1 MTLIGVHSIS
11 KSFGSQ
17 ELFEEISFSIEK
29 GDRIG
34 LIGPN
39 GAGKSSLL
47 KILMDMESA
56 NEGSISKRKGLKIG
70 YAGQHPEF
78 NEEPILDVL
87 GGSVEAQILLTKVGF
102 TDLYTNAKTLSG
114 GWKKRLDIARAL
126 LDEPDLLLLD
136 EPTNH
141 LDLEGILWLEGF
153 LKRLQ
158 VSYIII
164 SHDRYFLEN
173 ICNKIIEINK
183 CFPEGILIAD
193 GTMSEYMER
202 KEAFLEAQEKK
213 ERGLASTLRN
223 EVAWLKTSP
232 KARTTKSQSRIQ
244 KAYKLIDEH
253 ASVKKRN
260 EKYRAKIDF
269 SSSERATRKLIVAN
283 NLSKTLGGK
292 RLFHGI
298 DFTLSPGTRM
308 GIVGKNGTGK
318 TTLLKMLMGETT
330 PDIGTIKYA
339 DDLKIVYF
347 DQHRD
352 TIDPSLTLRKALS
365 TTDTVNYQGKE
376 IHVVGWAKRFLF
388 SSDRLELPVRCLSG
402 GERARILIARLM
414 LQPADVLLLDEP
426 TNDLDIPTLEVME
439 ESLKEFSG
447 ALVMISHDRCLM
459 DRVCTNILGIR
470 QDGTHAFCAE
480 YAKWKDSEEDQ
491 NQVTKDKTASKKKK
505 LSYKEKEE
513 LEKMSEAIEK
523 LEIEM
528 QQLQLEGKY
537 TELAESEKR
546 LEKLFQ
552 RWEELTI
559 KAELDC

>member
-17 ELFEEISFSIEK
+17 ELFEKISFSIEK

-34 LIGPN
+34 LVGPN

-47 KILMDMESA
+47 KIFMEMESP

-78 NEEPILDVL
+78 EDAPIVDVL
-87 GGSVEAQILLTKVGF
+87 GGSVQAQIILSKVGF
-102 TDLYTNAKTLSG
+102 TDLYANAKTLSG

-158 VSYIII
+158 ISYMVI

-173 ICNKIIEINK
+173 ICNKIMEINK
-183 CFPEGILIAD
+183 CFPEGILIAN
-193 GTMSEYMER
+193 GTMSEFMER
-202 KEAFLEAQEKK
+202 KEAFLDAQAKK
-213 ERGLASTLRN
+213 ERGLASTMRS

-232 KARTTKSQSRIQ
+232 KARTTKSQSRIDN
-244 KAYKLIDEH
+244 AYKLIDEH
-253 ASVKKRN
+253 TAVRSRN
-260 EKYRAKIDF
+260 QKSRVKIDF
-269 SSSERATRKLIVAN
+269 SSSDRATRKLIVAN

-292 RLFHGI
+292 QLFHGI
-298 DFTLSPGTRM
+298 DFTLSPGTRL

-318 TTLLKMLMGETT
+318 TTLLKMLMNEVT
-330 PDIGTIKYA
+330 PDFGTIKYA
-339 DDLKIVYF
+339 DNLQIVYF

-352 TIDPSLTLRKALS
+352 TVDPNLTLRQALS
-365 TTDTVNYQGKE
+365 STDTVNYQGKE
-376 IHVVGWAKRFLF
+376 IHVVGWANRFLF

-414 LQPADVLLLDEP
+414 LKPADVLLLDEP

-439 ESLKEFSG
+439 ESLKEFPG

-459 DRVCTNILGIR
+459 DNVCTTILGLR
-470 QDGTHAFCAE
+470 QDGTHGFCAE
-480 YAKWKDSEEDQ
+480 YAKWRDSEESQ
-491 NQVTKDKTASKKKK
+491 AQASKGKPSSKKKK

-513 LEKMSEAIEK
+513 LEKMGETIES
-523 LEIEM
+523 LEKEM
-528 QQLQLEGKY
+528 ELLQKDGKY
-537 TELAESEKR
+537 TELATAQKK
-546 LEKLFQ
+546 LEQLFH

-559 KAELDC
+559 KAELD